1 MIMRNLLLTIVM
13 AVASTTA
20 AGAQSFLQHLRQR
33 QQGQGVVTV
42 NESQSVDSLVDNITP
57 PPARKPEQPARK
69 NDKATEGRPKND
81 EPKGEAP
88 RKEQASPVHEQART
102 EYERARTDYNRHTP
116 EAEENTTVDKRKK
129 VMLNGHRANGYRVQV
144 YRGGGTRNA
153 KQKAQSLG
161 NSLKAKFP
169 GQPVYVHFFSPNWTV
184 RMGNYR
190 SQEEAV
196 RMLRQAKKAGFG
208 SATIVRGPIT
218 VSR

>member
-1 MIMRNLLLTIVM
+1 M
-13 AVASTTA
+13 
-20 AGAQSFLQHLRQR
+20 
-33 QQGQGVVTV
+33 
-42 NESQSVDSLVDNITP
+42 NESQSIDSLVDNITP

-69 NDKATEGRPKND
+69 NDKATEGTPKKD

-102 EYERARTDYNRHTP
+102 EYERARADYNRHTP
-116 EAEENTTVDKRKK
+116 EAEENTIVDKRKK

>member
-1 MIMRNLLLTIVM
+1 M
-13 AVASTTA
+13 AVAGTTA
-20 AGAQSFLQHLRQR
+20 AGAQNFLQHLRQR

-42 NESQSVDSLVDNITP
+42 NESQSIDSLVDNIT

-69 NDKATEGRPKND
+69 NDKATEGTPKKD

-102 EYERARTDYNRHTP
+102 EYERARADYNRHTP
-116 EAEENTTVDKRKK
+116 EAEENTIVDKRKK

-208 SATIVRGPIT
+208 SAAIVRGPIT

>member
-1 MIMRNLLLTIVM
+1 M

-20 AGAQSFLQHLRQR
+20 AGAQNFLQHLRQR

-42 NESQSVDSLVDNITP
+42 NESQSIDSLVDNITP
-57 PPARKPEQPARK
+57 PARKPEQLARK
-69 NDKATEGRPKND
+69 NDKATEGTPKKD

-102 EYERARTDYNRHTP
+102 EYERARADYNRHTP

-169 GQPVYVHFFSPNWTV
+169 GPPVYVHFFSPNWTV